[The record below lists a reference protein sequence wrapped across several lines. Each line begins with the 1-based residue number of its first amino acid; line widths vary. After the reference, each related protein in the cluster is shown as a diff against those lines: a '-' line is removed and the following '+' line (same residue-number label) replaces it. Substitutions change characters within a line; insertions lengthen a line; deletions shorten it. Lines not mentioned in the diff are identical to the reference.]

1 MNKKSRPLDKQEY
14 ETFITTLMHGF
25 EHNGVITYSNPRI
38 TAICIIQANTGLR
51 IGDVLSLKLKNIV
64 YEGGRYHFD
73 IIEEKTKKK
82 RTFTIAPE
90 VVNFLQAY
98 ALENNIRPDWLL
110 FPITQRAV
118 SKHLKKTAE
127 YLGYQNI
134 SSHSFRK
141 FFATTI
147 YNDNNFNLELVRT
160 LLQHASQATS
170 AKYIQVSPSVVETAL
185 RNHVYIPDFKKMEKT
200 AI

>member
-1 MNKKSRPLDKQEY
+1 MNKKSRPLDKDEY
-14 ETFITTLMHGF
+14 ETFINTIMYGF
-25 EHNGVITYSNPRI
+25 EHNGVITHPNPRLA
-38 TAICIIQANTGLR
+38 TICIIQANTGLR
-51 IGDVLSLKLKNIV
+51 IGDLLSLKLKNII

-73 IIEEKTKKK
+73 IIEEKTQKH
-82 RTFTIAPE
+82 RSFTIAPE
-90 VVNFLQAY
+90 IVNFLQAY
-98 ALENNIRPDWLL
+98 ALDNNIRPDRLL

-127 YLGYQNI
+127 YLGYKNV

-160 LLQHASQATS
+160 LLQHSSQATT

-185 RNHVYIPDFKKMEKT
+185 RNHVYIPEFKKNGGN
-200 AI
+200 